1 MHHYDA
7 QGMLA
12 SAADQAGAS
21 DCCFPLVVPCAPL
34 GSLRV
39 QLPGQAQGEHAVRLE
54 IDSGAEP
61 AADP

>member
-7 QGMLA
+7 QRMLA

-21 DCCFPLVVPCAPL
+21 GCGFGLVVPYAPL

-39 QLPGQAQGEHAVRLE
+39 QLPGHVQGEHVVRLE
-54 IDSGAEP
+54 IDS
-61 AADP
+61 